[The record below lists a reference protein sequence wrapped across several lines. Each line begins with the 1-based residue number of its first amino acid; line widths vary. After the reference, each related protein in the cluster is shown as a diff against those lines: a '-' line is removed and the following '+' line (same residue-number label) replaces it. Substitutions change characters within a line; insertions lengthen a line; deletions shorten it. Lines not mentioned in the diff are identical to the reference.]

1 MSLPK
6 REKRIRI
13 IAGKRKKYIEKNLIP
28 QCQFFNRVYKFMLW
42 IEKVLRKK

>member
-1 MSLPK
+1 MSLPI
-6 REKRIRI
+6 REKRVRI

-28 QCQFFNRVYKFMLW
+28 QIGFFNKINNAMLW